1 MTQHQEQLA
10 ALQEI
15 RSLMERSS
23 SFTSLSGFSGIVVGL
38 LALVG
43 LGVVYGI
50 MNQQHVS
57 YSAVCQGQLPAATGQ
72 LLMLTALATL
82 VLALGSV
89 VFFSWLKAQKAG
101 QSIWQEPGQRVFGNL
116 FIPLIAG
123 GVFCGVL
130 LYHQIPYLVAPAM
143 LIFYGLALINS
154 SKYTFIDIHYLGLG
168 QIALGLLASFQVEY
182 GLLAWGA
189 GFGGLNILYGTLMYD
204 KYEKDR

>member
-1 MTQHQEQLA
+1 M
-10 ALQEI
+10 QEI

-23 SFTSLSGFSGIVVGL
+23 RFTSLSGFSGIIVGL

-43 LGVVYGI
+43 LSVVYGI
-50 MNQQHVS
+50 LNQQHIS
-57 YSAVCQGQLPAATGQ
+57 YLAVCQGQLPAANGQ

-89 VFFSWLKAQKAG
+89 AFFSWLKAQKAG
-101 QSIWQEPGQRVFGNL
+101 QSIWQQPGQRVFGNL

-154 SKYTFIDIHYLGLG
+154 SKYTFIDIRYLGLG

-189 GFGGLNILYGTLMYD
+189 GFGGLNILYGTLMYY